1 MQRADS
7 EQPPKRP
14 RCDGSPRTP
23 PKTPSAAAERSP
35 GPDLTSDHQTWGP
48 EQVCCFLKRSGFG
61 DPGLLERFRGSG
73 ARGLRGRR
81 TATPGG
87 DGGPKEGALRRRA
100 GASERTPGDVGREAP
115 GGVDL
120 GREARGSDNAE
131 MEREKRGAWGWGP

>member
-61 DPGLLERFRGSG
+61 DPGLLERFRENEITGSLLPYLDESLLEELG
-73 ARGLRGRR
+73 ISSLGERKKLLYFIQRLSQIDLD
-81 TATPGG
+81 TM
-87 DGGPKEGALRRRA
+87 KEDY
-100 GASERTPGDVGREAP
+100 P
-115 GGVDL
+115 
-120 GREARGSDNAE
+120 
-131 MEREKRGAWGWGP
+131 